1 MKLSVIAVLAFVLMT
16 VCANAQ
22 VNFGI
27 KGGLNFYNLKGDD
40 IEADSKVGL
49 HLGAL
54 AHIHL
59 SETWAIQPEL
69 VFSGQGAEA
78 DDSGDDVKLAL
89 NYLNAPLMFQY
100 MFDNGFRLQAGPQL
114 GFLLSAKAKSEGN
127 STDVK
132 DNFNSIDLSLPIG
145 VGYISPSGFGV
156 DARYAFGLSNV
167 NENDDSEIMNSGF
180 QLGVFYQFQ
189 HD

>member
-1 MKLSVIAVLAFVLMT
+1 MKLNFIAVVAFVLMT
-16 VCANAQ
+16 LSASAQ

-78 DDSGDDVKLAL
+78 NGAGDDVKLAL
-89 NYLNAPLMFQY
+89 NYLNAPLLFQY
-100 MFDNGFRLQAGPQL
+100 MFDNGFRLEAGPQL
-114 GFLLSAKAKSEGN
+114 GFLLSAKAKSDGN

-132 DNFNSIDLSLPIG
+132 DNFNSIDLSIPIG
-145 VGYISPSGFGV
+145 VGYILPSVLGF
-156 DARYAFGLSNV
+156 DARYNFGLSNV
-167 NENDDSEIMNSGF
+167 NEDDDSEIMNSGF
-180 QLGVFYQFQ
+180 QLGIFYQFQ